1 MHVENPSSI
10 KNFLNTTYGSQA
22 ARAGLPRQ
30 MELVVLL
37 LTADAP
43 PFLEKPLVPR
53 ASIRRQ
59 RFNTTKQARS

>member
-1 MHVENPSSI
+1 
-10 KNFLNTTYGSQA
+10 
-22 ARAGLPRQ
+22 
-30 MELVVLL
+30 MELVVPL
-37 LTADAP
+37 LTADAL